1 MEEGSVPSFKESL
14 DNSLVEVAESPT
26 LQLLLYPVIPSPLRD
41 WVVGRGEVIGRKRLE
56 EFLTYLNEQ
65 IEDLRNWGVT
75 EEHIERFFSSEE
87 WFDLFRRSLEEAQKT
102 KSRERREIYARI
114 LKGSIADIGQ
124 GHYSPEQYLNLLT
137 SLSDLEL
144 KVAGTLYEFQK
155 DQNPSEMDAQEQRE
169 FFDSCRDRIIR
180 ELEIDPSDLSLIF
193 ERLTSTGLLER
204 GYLPLVPGTQP
215 PTFWASSMFGK
226 IMKFLGM

>member
-124 GHYSPEQYLNLLT
+124 GHYSPEQYL
-137 SLSDLEL
+137 
-144 KVAGTLYEFQK
+144 YEFQK